1 MTDKKIDVF
10 ENYPVYKSLISL
22 AMPTILGM
30 LVNVFYNMVDTFFVG
45 QTGDPNQ
52 VAAVSLTMP
61 IYLLLMAFGNIFG
74 IGGASYISRNLG
86 MKQFDKVKK
95 ISSFGFYAS
104 IIVGFISMAVF
115 LIFMP
120 FILKISGASENTYQF
135 SKDYLMIVAF
145 GAPFVV
151 NQMAMGQIVR
161 SEGAAKESMIG
172 MMIGTIV
179 NIILDPI
186 MILSMN
192 MGVAGAALATIIGNA
207 CSTVYY
213 IWHILRKKSL
223 LSVSIKDFSMQSD
236 ILKNVLSIGIP
247 VSINNILMS
256 ASNILIN
263 NYAAGYSDSLV
274 AGLGVAQRLFT
285 LVILIFIGLGQGIQ
299 PFIGYNFAA
308 KNYKRMNAAIKLS
321 CLISVITGTLLLIL
335 SLIFAKQSVR
345 LFIDNREVIDYGVTI
360 LIACYSVAPIIGFQ
374 FIFMST
380 FQALGKALP
389 SLVLSLSRQGIA
401 FIPALIIGTKL
412 FGINGIIWSQPIADV
427 VSIILATIMYIYIYR
442 KMKKQ
447 ALEEEADNTSSK
459 NNNEESKLQDN
470 KNDSISVKKEPAYNE
485 IN

>member
-1 MTDKKIDVF
+1 MTDKKIDIF
-10 ENYPVYKSLISL
+10 ENYPVYKSVFAL

-86 MKQFDKVKK
+86 AKQFDKVKK

-104 IIVGFISMAVF
+104 IIVGFISMAIF

-120 FILKISGASENTYQF
+120 FILRISGASENTYQF
-135 SKDYLMIVAF
+135 SKDYLVIVAF

-161 SEGAAKESMIG
+161 SEGAAKEAMIG
-172 MMIGTIV
+172 MMIGTVV

-207 CSTVYY
+207 CSSVYY
-213 IWHILRKKSL
+213 VWHILRKKSL
-223 LSVSIKDFSMQSD
+223 LSVSFKDFSMQSD
-236 ILKNVLSIGIP
+236 ILKNVFAIGIP

-263 NYAAGYSDSLV
+263 NYAAGFGDNLV

-285 LVILIFIGLGQGIQ
+285 LVILVFVGLGQGIQ

-308 KNYKRMNAAIKLS
+308 KNYKRMNASIKLS
-321 CLISVITGTLLLIL
+321 CLISVITGTVLLIF
-335 SLIFAKQSVR
+335 SFIFSSQLVR
-345 LFIDNREVIDYGVTI
+345 LFIDNGEVIDYGVKI
-360 LIACYSVAPIIGFQ
+360 LIASYSMAPIIGFQ

-380 FQALGKALP
+380 FQALGRALP

-401 FIPALIIGTKL
+401 FIPAIIIGTKL
-412 FGINGIIWSQPIADV
+412 FGINGIIWSQPIADA
-427 VSIILATIMYIYIYR
+427 VSVIIAASMYIYIYK
-442 KMKKQ
+442 KMKNQ
-447 ALEEEADNTSSK
+447 AIKKEENNSSK
-459 NNNEESKLQDN
+459 KDIEDIEKNNLQDN
-470 KNDSISVKKEPAYNE
+470 NISVKKEPAYNE

>member
-1 MTDKKIDVF
+1 MADNKIDIF
-10 ENYPVYKSLISL
+10 ENYPVYKSLLYL
-22 AMPTILGM
+22 ATPTILGM

-86 MKQFDKVKK
+86 AKQYDKVKQ

-135 SKDYLMIVAF
+135 AKDYLIIVGI

-161 SEGAAKESMIG
+161 SEGASKEAMIG
-172 MMIGTIV
+172 MMIGTVV

-186 MILSMN
+186 MILYMN

-213 IWHILRKKSL
+213 IWHILGKKTF
-223 LSVSIKDFSMQSD
+223 LSIKFKDFSMQSD

-263 NYAAGYSDSLV
+263 NYAASFGDNVV

-285 LVILIFIGLGQGIQ
+285 LIILVFVGLGQGVQ

-308 KNYKRMNAAIKLS
+308 KNYKRMNGAIKLS
-321 CLISVITGTLLLIL
+321 CLSSVITGTILLIL
-335 SLIFAKQSVR
+335 SFIFSNQAVKV
-345 LFIDNREVIDYGVTI
+345 FINNEDVIDYGVKF
-360 LIACYSVAPIIGFQ
+360 LIANYSVAPIIGFQ
-374 FIFMST
+374 FVFMST
-380 FQALGKALP
+380 FQALGKAIP
-389 SLVLSLSRQGIA
+389 SLFLSLSRQGIA
-401 FIPALIIGTKL
+401 FIPTIIIGTKL
-412 FGINGIIWSQPIADV
+412 FGINGIVWAQPIADI
-427 VSIILATIMYIYIYR
+427 VSVILATVMYIYIYR
-442 KMKKQ
+442 KMKKR
-447 ALEEEADNTSSK
+447 ALSE
-459 NNNEESKLQDN
+459 NN
-470 KNDSISVKKEPAYNE
+470 I
-485 IN
+485 